1 MAVATAAAIAAGVGV
16 ASSLGGAAMSFS
28 QANKQKK
35 LQKEAEAEAD
45 KMMASARAR
54 LDVNYI
60 DALSVQKEPY
70 ELQRE
75 AMVAQGAQTIDAA
88 QESERGAAAA
98 AGRVQ
103 MAQNEAQGGIRTAM
117 GKELTEIERLKVAE
131 ESRLRDLQTQ
141 LDLGEVE
148 GAQMAA
154 RNAQEMAAQAT
165 TQGWEGVTS
174 AATQVANL
182 VPLYPNLGGE
192 YTVNNG
198 NNATST
204 LTSQMTPISGNPT
217 AGIFPNPTPTLTPTL
232 TPTPTY
238 TPNFMQ
244 GLPYNFNSPS
254 ITSDRSLKK
263 NIKKVGESPS
273 GLNIYNF
280 EFKNPKYGKGVFQG
294 VMSDEV
300 PQKAVTEKDGY
311 DSVNYSMLDVEFKKI
326 KESKNKK

>member
-1 MAVATAAAIAAGVGV
+1 MAIATGTATLIAAGVGL
-16 ASSLGGAAMSFS
+16 ASTGATTAMSFS

-35 LQKEAEAEAD
+35 LQKEAEVEAD
-45 KMMASARAR
+45 KAMAKARAS
-54 LDVNYI
+54 LEINYM
-60 DALSVQKEPY
+60 DALSIQKEKY

-75 AMVAQGAQTIDAA
+75 AMLSQGTQATDAA
-88 QESERGAAAA
+88 QESERGAAAG

-103 MAQNEAQGGIRTAM
+103 MAQNEVQGAIRTEM

-131 ESRLRDLQTQ
+131 DARLRDLNVQ
-141 LDLGEVE
+141 LDLEEVA
-148 GAQMAA
+148 GQQMKA

-165 TQGWEGVTS
+165 AQGWEGVTS
-174 AATQVANL
+174 AATQAANL
-182 VPLYPNLGGE
+182 IPLFPKSDGQE
-192 YTVNNG
+192 AVA
-198 NNATST
+198 ATAD
-204 LTSQMTPISGNPT
+204 NYV
-217 AGIFPNPTPTLTPTL
+217 GIFPNPTPTPTS
-232 TPTPTY
+232 

-244 GLPYNFNSPS
+244 GLPSNFNSPS

-300 PQKAVTEKDGY
+300 PQKAVTEKNGY

>member
-1 MAVATAAAIAAGVGV
+1 MAIATGTATLIAAGVGLAGTGV
-16 ASSLGGAAMSFS
+16 TTAMSFS

-54 LDVNYI
+54 LDVNYME
-60 DALSVQKEPY
+60 ALSVQKEPY

-75 AMVAQGAQTIDAA
+75 AMVAQGAQTVDAA
-88 QESERGAAAA
+88 QESERGTAAA

-103 MAQNEAQGGIRTAM
+103 MAQADVQGDIRTAM

-165 TQGWEGVTS
+165 AQGWEGVTS
-174 AATQVANL
+174 MATQAANL
-182 VPLYPNLGGE
+182 VPLFPKSGGE

-198 NNATST
+198 NNATSI

-217 AGIFPNPTPTLTPTL
+217 AGIFPNPTSTL
-232 TPTPTY
+232 TPTPTS

-244 GLPYNFNSPS
+244 GLPSNFNSPS

-300 PQKAVTEKDGY
+300 PQKAVIEKDGY

>member
-1 MAVATAAAIAAGVGV
+1 MAALTSIAAGIGI
-16 ASSLGGAAMSFS
+16 ASSLGGAAMSFT

-35 LQKEAEAEAD
+35 LQGQAEAEAA
-45 KMMASARAR
+45 KAMLQARGR
-54 LDVNYI
+54 LDVNYM

-75 AMVAQGAQTIDAA
+75 AMLAQGAQTIDAA
-88 QESERGAAAA
+88 QESERGTAAA

-103 MAQNEAQGGIRTAM
+103 MAQDEAQGGIRTAM

-165 TQGWEGVTS
+165 TQGFEGLTS

-182 VPLYPNLGGE
+182 VPLYGYKKDTG

-204 LTSQMTPISGNPT
+204 LTSQMTPISGRPT
-217 AGIFPNPTPTLTPTL
+217 VGIFPNPAVQNSAQVTSPT
-232 TPTPTY
+232 
-238 TPNFMQ
+238 TPNWLQ
-244 GLPYNFNSPS
+244 WPY
-254 ITSDRSLKK
+254 TT
-263 NIKKVGESPS
+263 
-273 GLNIYNF
+273 
-280 EFKNPKYGKGVFQG
+280 Q
-294 VMSDEV
+294 
-300 PQKAVTEKDGY
+300 
-311 DSVNYSMLDVEFKKI
+311 
-326 KESKNKK
+326 

>member
-1 MAVATAAAIAAGVGV
+1 MAAVTAAAIAAGVGI

-35 LQKEAEAEAD
+35 LQKKAEAEAD
-45 KMMASARAR
+45 NMMASARAR
-54 LDVNYI
+54 LDVNYM

-75 AMVAQGAQTIDAA
+75 AMVAQGAQTVDAA

-103 MAQNEAQGGIRTAM
+103 MAQNEVQGAIRTEM

-182 VPLYPNLGGE
+182 VPLFPKSGGE

-204 LTSQMTPISGNPT
+204 LTSQMTPISEN
-217 AGIFPNPTPTLTPTL
+217 
-232 TPTPTY
+232 
-238 TPNFMQ
+238 
-244 GLPYNFNSPS
+244 PS

>member
-1 MAVATAAAIAAGVGV
+1 MAALTSIAAGVGIAATV
-16 ASSLGGAAMSFS
+16 GSTAMSFS

-35 LQKEAEAEAD
+35 LQKEAESEAEKA
-45 KMMASARAR
+45 MAAARAR
-54 LDVNYI
+54 LDVNYM

-75 AMVAQGAQTIDAA
+75 AMVAQGAQTVDAA

-117 GKELTEIERLKVAE
+117 SKELTEIERLKVAE

-148 GAQMAA
+148 GAQIAA

-165 TQGWEGVTS
+165 AQGWEGVTS
-174 AATQVANL
+174 AATQAANL
-182 VPLYPNLGGE
+182 VPLYAKSGGE

-204 LTSQMTPISGNPT
+204 LTSQMTPISGRPT
-217 AGIFPNPTPTLTPTL
+217 VGIFPNAGTQAQVQAQQSSNL
-232 TPTPTY
+232 
-238 TPNFMQ
+238 
-244 GLPYNFNSPS
+244 SW
-254 ITSDRSLKK
+254 
-263 NIKKVGESPS
+263 
-273 GLNIYNF
+273 LNPF
-280 EFKNPKYGKGVFQG
+280 
-294 VMSDEV
+294 
-300 PQKAVTEKDGY
+300 PQ
-311 DSVNYSMLDVEFKKI
+311 
-326 KESKNKK
+326 

>member
-1 MAVATAAAIAAGVGV
+1 MAAVTATAIAAGVGI

-54 LDVNYI
+54 LDVNYM

-75 AMVAQGAQTIDAA
+75 AMVAQGAQTVDAA

-103 MAQNEAQGGIRTAM
+103 MAQNEVQGAIRTEM

-182 VPLYPNLGGE
+182 VPLYANLGGKE
-192 YTVNNG
+192 AVAGTPNNTV
-198 NNATST
+198 
-204 LTSQMTPISGNPT
+204 
-217 AGIFPNPTPTLTPTL
+217 GIFPNPTLTPT
-232 TPTPTY
+232 TTS

-244 GLPYNFNSPS
+244 GLPSNFNSPS

>member
-1 MAVATAAAIAAGVGV
+1 M
-16 ASSLGGAAMSFS
+16 
-28 QANKQKK
+28 
-35 LQKEAEAEAD
+35 E
-45 KMMASARAR
+45 
-54 LDVNYI
+54 
-60 DALSVQKEPY
+60 ALSVQKEPY

-75 AMVAQGAQTIDAA
+75 AMLAQGTQATDAA
-88 QESERGAAAA
+88 QESERGAAAG

-131 ESRLRDLQTQ
+131 EARLRDLNVQ

-148 GAQMAA
+148 GQQMKA

-165 TQGWEGVTS
+165 AQGWEGVTS
-174 AATQVANL
+174 MATQAANMIPLFPKSDGQEAVA
-182 VPLYPNLGGE
+182 G
-192 YTVNNG
+192 
-198 NNATST
+198 
-204 LTSQMTPISGNPT
+204 TPINPV
-217 AGIFPNPTPTLTPTL
+217 GIFPNPTPTLTPT
-232 TPTPTY
+232 PTS

-244 GLPYNFNSPS
+244 GLPSNFNSPS

-280 EFKNPKYGKGVFQG
+280 EFKNSKYGKGVFQG